1 MIKYFPVQTVTAR
14 STTSVDSK
22 YYSYTA
28 TGMTQ
33 NALNEHPSYVKTND
47 NKFYKIL
54 FVINGTIYLSN
65 EILVGDGVLIKNVTN
80 NEVKELEVT
89 TTRTITLK

>member
-1 MIKYFPVQTVTAR
+1 MVKYFPVDTVTAKKAD
-14 STTSVDSK
+14 SVDSK

-28 TGMTQ
+28 TDMTQ

-54 FVINGTIYLSN
+54 FVVDGTIYLSN
-65 EILVGDGVLIKNVTN
+65 EIFMGDGVLIKNVTN

-89 TTRTITLK
+89 TSRTITLK